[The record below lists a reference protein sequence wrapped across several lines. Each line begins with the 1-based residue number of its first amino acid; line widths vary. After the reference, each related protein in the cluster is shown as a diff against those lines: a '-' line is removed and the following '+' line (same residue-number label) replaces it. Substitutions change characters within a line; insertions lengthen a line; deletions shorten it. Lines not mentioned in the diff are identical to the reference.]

1 MKEFDVMKVL
11 QILNEEKPNILW
23 ISFPC
28 GPSSSIQELNSPQT
42 AERRFAKRWSN
53 PTSWWINGIRIMEP
67 QAAAGRHVVQEWP
80 LGNRAWGFN
89 VIKTFWDRTYER

>member
-1 MKEFDVMKVL
+1 
-11 QILNEEKPNILW
+11 
-23 ISFPC
+23 
-28 GPSSSIQELNSPQT
+28 
-42 AERRFAKRWSN
+42 
-53 PTSWWINGIRIMEP
+53 MEP